1 MAGPIE
7 IVVAVTGEVHMLGY
21 DDKRN
26 FFRMMVNSPCQ
37 VQIIDDE
44 SSRSLQAVCKDI
56 SATGMSLEVD
66 EPSIEIGT
74 EVSISIDSTSSQI
87 PSLSA
92 VAKVVRCVAES
103 DSSCV
108 IGVEIS
114 EMK

>member
-1 MAGPIE
+1 
-7 IVVAVTGEVHMLGY
+7 MLGY

-37 VQIIDDE
+37 LQINDDE
-44 SSRSLQAVCKDI
+44 SSRTIQAVCKDI

-74 EVSISIDSTSSQI
+74 QVSVNIDSTSSQI
-87 PSLSA
+87 PSLEA
-92 VAKVVRCVAES
+92 VAKVVRCVPETE
-103 DSSCV
+103 SSCV
-108 IGVEIS
+108 VGGEIS

>member
-1 MAGPIE
+1 
-7 IVVAVTGEVHMLGY
+7 MLGY

-37 VQIIDDE
+37 IQVNDEE
-44 SSRSLQAVCKDI
+44 SSRTMQAVCKDI

-74 EVSISIDSTSSQI
+74 DVTVSIDSNSSQI

-92 VAKVVRCVAES
+92 VAKVVRCVPET
-103 DSSCV
+103 DSSCIV
-108 IGVEIS
+108 GVEIS

>member
-1 MAGPIE
+1 
-7 IVVAVTGEVHMLGY
+7 MLGY

-37 VQIIDDE
+37 VQIDDDE
-44 SSRSLQAVCKDI
+44 SSRTLQAVCKDI

-66 EPSIEIGT
+66 EPSVELGT
-74 EVSISIDSTSSQI
+74 NVKVSIDSTSSQI

-92 VAKVVRCVAES
+92 TATVVRCVEES
-103 DSSCV
+103 ANSCI

>member
-1 MAGPIE
+1 
-7 IVVAVTGEVHMLGY
+7 MLGY

-37 VQIIDDE
+37 LQVNDEE
-44 SSRSLQAVCKDI
+44 SSRTLQAVCKDI
-56 SATGMSLEVD
+56 SATGMSLEV
-66 EPSIEIGT
+66 EETSVEIGT
-74 EVSISIDSTSSQI
+74 QVEVSIDSNSSQI

-92 VAKVVRCVAES
+92 MATVVRCVPES
-103 DSSCV
+103 DISCV